1 MLKLF
6 HTNFQI
12 VSLQKLLK
20 EHEENMV
27 KFEQNL
33 RKEQDRVKEALRE
46 KLEARRKKKRDA
58 DEQNKKEILALQK
71 EGAQMMS
78 ASTPSRPRT
87 PPSSKESEK
96 STTGMY

>member
-1 MLKLF
+1 
-6 HTNFQI
+6 
-12 VSLQKLLK
+12 
-20 EHEENMV
+20 MV

-96 STTGMY
+96 STTGVYYNIFFKYSSLY

>member
-1 MLKLF
+1 
-6 HTNFQI
+6 
-12 VSLQKLLK
+12 
-20 EHEENMV
+20 MV

-58 DEQNKKEILALQK
+58 AMKDIVDTATKSASEADEQNKKEILALQK

-78 ASTPSRPRT
+78 ASTLSRPRT